1 MITNERCLR
10 SQRHVKANQDIIGEH
25 CIRNE
30 EEMCRVSEEYKK
42 LAWKSYH
49 RELQKTEPAWE
60 KNILSLADFVSGL
73 PRLIGKDRVERQS
86 VK

>member
-1 MITNERCLR
+1 
-10 SQRHVKANQDIIGEH
+10 
-25 CIRNE
+25 
-30 EEMCRVSEEYKK
+30 MCRVSEEYKK

-49 RELQKTEPAWE
+49 RELQKTEPVWE
-60 KNILSLADFVSGL
+60 KNILSQADFVSGL

>member
-49 RELQKTEPAWE
+49 RELQKTACMGKEY
-60 KNILSLADFVSGL
+60 FVSG
-73 PRLIGKDRVERQS
+73 RFCKRVTSVNRQGQS
-86 VK
+86 